1 MRQPDIGAIST
12 AFNFE
17 AAGYQVIEKLSH
29 QGKVVVY
36 RAKVIYPRSSRTT
49 DTVVIKL
56 LSSTDATYQE
66 LVNFRNQYTIVKQIN
81 LPGVVQVYSLEDF
94 EADVDGLPLR
104 GYALVMEDF
113 GGVSLNRYAREQ
125 ILELGEVL
133 EIAIQLADTLHSLGQ
148 QRILHK
154 DIKPSNILINPTTK
168 QVKII
173 DFGIASLLPKE
184 TLETRNLNGL
194 EGTLAYIAPEQTG
207 RMNRGIDYRCDFYSL
222 GVTLYELFTGKLP
235 FQAEDTLG
243 WVYCHLAHIAV
254 LAHRVNPNVPK
265 SIAQILAKLMAKN
278 AEDRYQSALGI
289 KFDLKECLRQW
300 QATGTI
306 TAFEIAQGD
315 YSSRFTIPERLYG
328 REVEIQTLA
337 TAFDQVAAGSS
348 KLMLVAGS
356 AGVGKTAVIN
366 EIHKSIVRQRGYFI
380 KGKYDQLNRNIPFS
394 GFIQAFRSLIDQL
407 FSESNSQLADWK
419 SQILA
424 AVGKNGRVLL
434 EVIPEL
440 VQIIGAQ
447 PPVAEL
453 VGMAEQN
460 RFNLLLQKFVGI
472 FAKAEHPLTIF
483 LDDLQWADS
492 ASLKS
497 INLLLSGTEYLLLL
511 GAYRDNE
518 VPQFHPLMLTL
529 QQLQKTD
536 AIINTILLAPLAVED
551 TNRLIADTLHC
562 DLDTAKPLTNSIDL
576 KTQGNPFFTTQF
588 LKALYEDG
596 EITFNSDGYWEC
608 DLARIQSLSIT
619 DDVVEFMAE
628 QLEKLP
634 SETQEVIKL
643 AACIGDRFDLDTLK
657 TVSKQSHLHTATALW
672 QGLQSG
678 LILPTSQIYKF
689 FQPQHSQEIELD
701 DSSGSPNPGE
711 LIAAAKSQG
720 SIGELSLEWKLNT
733 SFSFDPNS
741 TYRFLHDRVQQ
752 AAYSLIP
759 QHQKRH
765 IHLQI
770 ARLLSANTPNLYQS
784 DRLLEIVNH
793 YNLAMDLQ
801 PDMKIDL
808 MDELAE
814 RQHLAKLNLLAAQK
828 ARASTAYAA
837 AFNYAQIGAKILGTI
852 GWQTAYQLTLSLHEI
867 LAEAAFLNGD
877 LAIVS
882 VWTQVVLDR
891 VQKPLDRVKT
901 YETIIQF
908 HLLQKQYQQAI
919 DRGLEILRQLGVK
932 LSAQPSKLILVGE
945 LAKIKIGIWGKSNQ
959 DLLAIPETLDPVH
972 TAPLKILDSLMTP
985 SFFVSEELM
994 VVLAT
999 TGIHLTLRHGNT
1011 PWAASFYQTYSIIL
1025 ASLEELKQ
1033 SYQIGQIANVLSDRY
1048 GNLAITAKIKTAWPW
1063 FSQLWQEDFRAGIP
1077 IVDESIMAAIESGN
1091 LTFAGIG
1098 AYTSILI
1105 RFYAGVSLDEIAD
1118 RILEIEDI
1126 IVRSKDESSQ
1136 QLFRIESQKIANLRQ
1151 TSSRPY
1157 QVFGSDLDEQVEIAK
1172 WQQNGEVSS
1181 LCSVYGVKTILAYT
1195 FEDMTTALSYTDAL
1209 LAYPV
1214 SGITKASIFDALIRL
1229 AVYPHSSDR
1238 VKTQLLKQVLN
1249 TQHQLAKRAKLMPG
1263 NFQHKYDL
1271 VTAEKC
1277 RVLGNFTTAME
1288 LYDQAI
1294 MGARKYKYLHEE
1306 AIANECAAKF
1316 YRAWGKENIATTY
1329 MQSAYYCYARWGSK
1343 AKTNDLEQ
1351 RYPELLRLADS

>member
-1 MRQPDIGAIST
+1 MRQQDVSAIST

-29 QGKVVVY
+29 QEKVLVY
-36 RAKVIYPRSSRTT
+36 RAKLIAPRSSKNT
-49 DTVVIKL
+49 DTVIVKL
-56 LSSTDATYQE
+56 LSSTDATYQK
-66 LVNFRNQYTIVKQIN
+66 LVNFRNQYTLVKQLN

-94 EADVDGLPLR
+94 EAEVDGLPLR

-113 GGVSLNRYAREQ
+113 GGVSLDRYAREQ

-133 EIAIQLADTLHSLGQ
+133 EIAIQLADTLQALGQ

-184 TLETRNLNGL
+184 TLEIRNLDGL

-235 FQAEDTLG
+235 FQAKDTFG
-243 WVYCHLAHIAV
+243 WVYCHLAHVAV

-265 SIAQILAKLMAKN
+265 SIAQIIAKLMAKN

-289 KFDLKECLRQW
+289 KFDLKECSRQW
-300 QATGTI
+300 LATGTVS
-306 TAFEIAQGD
+306 AFEIGQGD
-315 YSSRFTIPERLYG
+315 YSNKFTIPERLYG
-328 REVEIQTLA
+328 REMEIQTLLS
-337 TAFDQVAAGSS
+337 AFDRIAAGSS
-348 KLMLVAGS
+348 ELMLIAGS

-366 EIHKSIVRQRGYFI
+366 EIHKPIVRQCGYFI
-380 KGKYDQLNRNIPFS
+380 KGKYDQFNRNIPFS

-407 FSESNSQLADWK
+407 FSESNTQLADWK

-440 VQIIGAQ
+440 VQVIGTQ

-460 RFNLLLQKFVGI
+460 RFNLLLQKFVGV
-472 FAKAEHPLTIF
+472 FATAEHPLTIF

-497 INLLLSGTEYLLLL
+497 IDLLLSGTEHLLLL

-518 VPQFHPLMLTL
+518 VPQFHPLMLML

-536 AIINTILLAPLAVED
+536 AIINTIFLASLAFED
-551 TNRLIADTLHC
+551 TNRLVADTLHC
-562 DLDTAKPLTNSIDL
+562 DLDIAKPLAKLIDL
-576 KTQGNPFFTTQF
+576 KTKGSPFFTTQF
-588 LKALYEDG
+588 LKALYADG
-596 EITFNSDGYWEC
+596 EITFNQNGYWEC
-608 DLARIQSLSIT
+608 DFVRVQSLSIT
-619 DDVVEFMAE
+619 DDVVKFMTA
-628 QLEKLP
+628 QLQKLP
-634 SETQEVIKL
+634 IKTQQVIKL

-657 TVSKQSHLHTATALW
+657 TVSEQSHLNTATALW
-672 QGLQSG
+672 QGLQAG

-689 FQPQHSQEIELD
+689 FQPQNSPDIELD
-701 DSSGSPNPGE
+701 AADLSLNHNSIE
-711 LIAAAKSQG
+711 AAKLQVP
-720 SIGELSLEWKLNT
+720 IGELSLAWKSNT
-733 SFSFDPNS
+733 PFSSDPNS

-759 QHQKRH
+759 QHQKRQ
-765 IHLQI
+765 IHLKI
-770 ARLLSANTPNLYQS
+770 ARLLSANTPNFYQS

-793 YNLAMDLQ
+793 YNLAIDLQ
-801 PDMKIDL
+801 QEMKIDL
-808 MDELAE
+808 IDELAE
-814 RQHLAKLNLLAAQK
+814 YQHLAQLNLLAAQK

-837 AFNYAQIGAKILGTI
+837 AFNYARTGAKILGTS

-877 LAIVS
+877 LETVS
-882 VWTQVVLDR
+882 VWTQVVLDHA
-891 VQKPLDRVKT
+891 QKPLDRVKT
-901 YETIIQF
+901 YETIVQF
-908 HLLQKQYQQAI
+908 HLLQKQYQEAI
-919 DRGLEILRQLGVK
+919 NRGLEILRQLGVK
-932 LSAQPSKLILVGE
+932 LSTQPSKLVVISE
-945 LAKIKIGIWGKSNQ
+945 LARTKISIWGKSNAE
-959 DLLAIPETLDPVH
+959 LLAIPETFDPAH

-985 SFFVSEELM
+985 AFFVSEELM

-999 TGIHLTLRHGNT
+999 TGIHLTLRYGNT
-1011 PWAASFYQTYSIIL
+1011 PWAASFYQTYSIVL

-1033 SYQIGQIANVLSDRY
+1033 SYQIGQMANVLSDRY

-1077 IVDESIMAAIESGN
+1077 IVDESIVAAIESGN
-1091 LTFAGIG
+1091 LTFSGIG

-1126 IVRSKDESSQ
+1126 IVQSKDESSQ
-1136 QLFRIESQKIANLRQ
+1136 QLFRVERQKIANLRQ
-1151 TSSRPY
+1151 TSSTPY
-1157 QVFGSDLDEQVEIAK
+1157 QVFGSDLDEQIEISK

-1195 FEDMTTALSYTDAL
+1195 FEDMTAALSYADAL
-1209 LAYPV
+1209 LAYPT
-1214 SGITKASIFDALIRL
+1214 SGITKASIFDALTRL

-1238 VKTQLLKQVLN
+1238 LKPQLLKQVLK
-1249 TQHQLAKRAKLMPG
+1249 TQNQLAKRAKVMPG

-1277 RVLGNFTTAME
+1277 RVLGDLITAAE
-1288 LYDQAI
+1288 LFDRAI

-1316 YRAWGKENIATTY
+1316 YRAWGKENIAATY
-1329 MQSAYYCYARWGSK
+1329 MQSAYYCYARWGAK
-1343 AKTNDLEQ
+1343 AKTDDLER
-1351 RYPELLRLADS
+1351 RYPELLRS